1 MQLARALAEV
11 GQVEADPVTVINSF
25 VVSGIIALLFVAIMR
40 RKMTLH
46 SFFNPIHGGMLRV
59 LLLCVALVSFV
70 GLVTFVS
77 IALEFFYEMT
87 PYEAALAIIPAQ
99 IGAVL
104 GAKVLASHMIHRFG
118 GIHAA
123 RHLMLA
129 LAISMLPL
137 IMVNSQTSIVIL
149 IAIAAIFSFAGMAAL
164 TVLNTQVMRLA
175 PVDRA
180 GPVSAFR
187 TAASSVGAA
196 LGVGILGAIVISSV
210 RVDEG
215 VSDVSGGQIEHLA
228 SSLRIDG
235 VIAFLVAI
243 FGWMALS
250 IAERKATKIEA
261 GLVTAGDS

>member
-1 MQLARALAEV
+1 
-11 GQVEADPVTVINSF
+11 
-25 VVSGIIALLFVAIMR
+25 
-40 RKMTLH
+40 
-46 SFFNPIHGGMLRV
+46 MLRV

-215 VSDVSGGQIEHLA
+215 VSDVSGAQIEHLA

-261 GLVTAGDS
+261 GLDTAGDS

>member
-1 MQLARALAEV
+1 
-11 GQVEADPVTVINSF
+11 
-25 VVSGIIALLFVAIMR
+25 
-40 RKMTLH
+40 
-46 SFFNPIHGGMLRV
+46 
-59 LLLCVALVSFV
+59 
-70 GLVTFVS
+70 
-77 IALEFFYEMT
+77 
-87 PYEAALAIIPAQ
+87 
-99 IGAVL
+99 
-104 GAKVLASHMIHRFG
+104 
-118 GIHAA
+118 
-123 RHLMLA
+123 
-129 LAISMLPL
+129 
-137 IMVNSQTSIVIL
+137 
-149 IAIAAIFSFAGMAAL
+149 MAAL

>member
-1 MQLARALAEV
+1 
-11 GQVEADPVTVINSF
+11 
-25 VVSGIIALLFVAIMR
+25 
-40 RKMTLH
+40 
-46 SFFNPIHGGMLRV
+46 
-59 LLLCVALVSFV
+59 
-70 GLVTFVS
+70 
-77 IALEFFYEMT
+77 
-87 PYEAALAIIPAQ
+87 
-99 IGAVL
+99 
-104 GAKVLASHMIHRFG
+104 
-118 GIHAA
+118 
-123 RHLMLA
+123 MLA